1 MTVNHRDQTGSIH
14 PMQPREQIREFI
26 LKNYLF
32 STDEAALADEVSLM
46 KAGIVDSTGVLELIA
61 FLQERFG
68 IEVADEEMIPEN
80 LDSVR
85 SIVAFVARK
94 RG

>member
-1 MTVNHRDQTGSIH
+1 
-14 PMQPREQIREFI
+14 MQPREQVREFI
-26 LKNYLF
+26 LRNYLF
-32 STDEAALADEVSLM
+32 STDEAALADDVSLM

-61 FLQERFG
+61 FLQESFG

-80 LDSVR
+80 LDSVL

>member
-1 MTVNHRDQTGSIH
+1 
-14 PMQPREQIREFI
+14 MQPREQIREFI

-61 FLQERFG
+61 FLQEHFG

>member
-1 MTVNHRDQTGSIH
+1 
-14 PMQPREQIREFI
+14 MQPREQIRDFI

-32 STDEAALADEVSLM
+32 STDEAALADDVSLM
-46 KAGIVDSTGVLELIA
+46 KTGIVDSTGVLELIM

-85 SIVAFVARK
+85 SIVAFVASKQR
-94 RG
+94 

>member
-1 MTVNHRDQTGSIH
+1 
-14 PMQPREQIREFI
+14 MQPREQIREFI

-32 STDEAALADEVSLM
+32 STDEAALADDVSLM
-46 KAGIVDSTGVLELIA
+46 KTGIVDSTGVLELIM

-68 IEVADEEMIPEN
+68 IEVTDEEMIPEN

-94 RG
+94 RA